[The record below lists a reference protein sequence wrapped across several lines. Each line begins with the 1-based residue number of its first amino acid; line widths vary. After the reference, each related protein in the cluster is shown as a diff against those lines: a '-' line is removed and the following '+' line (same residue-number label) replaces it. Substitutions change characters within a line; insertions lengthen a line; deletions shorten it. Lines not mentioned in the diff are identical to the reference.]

1 LWVSC
6 PLQKA
11 TLKVLTYREYLAY
24 AEKYLMLAEDEIE
37 KGKDAT
43 WLLIPSIILAW
54 ASIESFVNNI
64 LDDFGALP
72 DGIFELH
79 ERAFLLE
86 KKLKLVDHG
95 DKIGQFALEGSE
107 YRRIEDKIFFLV
119 AKFSSPDLAIK
130 KADTLWGKF
139 QEFKAIRDNLVHP
152 RRGISAPLSTGKI
165 ADYIDTA
172 KSIIRLL
179 SIHVWGT
186 EIDF

>member
-1 LWVSC
+1 M
-6 PLQKA
+6 
-11 TLKVLTYREYLAY
+11 LTFREYLTY
-24 AEKYLMLAEDEIE
+24 AERHLMLAEDEIE

-64 LDDFGALP
+64 LDDFSALP

-86 KKLKLVDHG
+86 KKLKLVDSG
-95 DKIGQFALEGSE
+95 AKIGQFVLEGSE

-119 AKFSSPDLAIK
+119 AKFRSTNSAIK
-130 KADTLWGKF
+130 KGDTLWGKF
-139 QEFKAIRDNLVHP
+139 QEFRGIRDNLVHP
-152 RRGISAPLSTGKI
+152 RKGTSIPLSTEKI
-165 ADYIDTA
+165 ADYMDTA
-172 KSIIRLL
+172 RSIIRLL
-179 SIHVWGT
+179 STHVWGQ